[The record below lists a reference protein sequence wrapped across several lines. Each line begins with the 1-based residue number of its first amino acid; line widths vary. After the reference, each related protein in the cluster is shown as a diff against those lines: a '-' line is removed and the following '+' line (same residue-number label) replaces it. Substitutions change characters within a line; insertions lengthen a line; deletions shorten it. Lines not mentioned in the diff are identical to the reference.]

1 MTTLQPAMTT
11 NRRLLLGFPG
21 FAVATLALT
30 GISGWLL
37 TIAFRGPADGSAIA
51 TSAVLALV
59 IQLAAFP
66 AVRALAAKNIMLGW
80 GAGSLVRFLSLIVYA
95 ALVAAK
101 ALLLPLPAALISLLV
116 FYFLSMVI
124 EPLFLRP

>member
-1 MTTLQPAMTT
+1 
-11 NRRLLLGFPG
+11 
-21 FAVATLALT
+21 
-30 GISGWLL
+30 
-37 TIAFRGPADGSAIA
+37 
-51 TSAVLALV
+51 
-59 IQLAAFP
+59 
-66 AVRALAAKNIMLGW
+66 MLGW